1 MQDNAA
7 IQSMHEQVVDMTR
20 HYTEELQRI
29 DSEISG
35 LEQQKAII
43 KAIALTQ
50 LTQSPELKEAAG
62 GNHELLIKAI
72 YAH

>member
-7 IQSMHEQVVDMTR
+7 IRSMHDQVTEMTR

-35 LEQQKAII
+35 LEQQKAIV
-43 KAIALTQ
+43 KALALTQ
-50 LTQSPELKEAAG
+50 LTQSAELKEVAG
-62 GNHELLIKAI
+62 GNHDLLVRAI